1 MNGRNPAIAAAF
13 DGLNEY
19 RIVGG
24 ISERIAQPPDCA
36 ADALVKIHEYV
47 FRPER
52 LPQFIATDHLAGM
65 AKKDSEGAKGK
76 ILNPDFDPISAK
88 LTRAQVGLENSKANT
103 PR

>member
-1 MNGRNPAIAAAF
+1 
-13 DGLNEY
+13 
-19 RIVGG
+19 
-24 ISERIAQPPDCA
+24 
-36 ADALVKIHEYV
+36 
-47 FRPER
+47 
-52 LPQFIATDHLAGM
+52 M